1 MVDSEPGIFNIYSP
15 ETSQDIKAKPD
26 LKVDDTNKEDSH
38 FDGDEDTFDEEEKGA
53 TNDVREK
60 ALYETKESDTDKPS
74 DFENKSISV

>member
-38 FDGDEDTFDEEEKGA
+38 FDGDEDTFDEEEKEGG
-53 TNDVREK
+53 RK
-60 ALYETKESDTDKPS
+60 
-74 DFENKSISV
+74 